1 MNKTYAFSDIH
12 GIYDLWAQ
20 IRDYCDETDT
30 IYFLGDACDRGP
42 DGLKIMNELL
52 KDKRVIYLKG
62 NHEDMLTICVPE
74 FIEGHFDNMF
84 WWASNGGGLTWE
96 TLSKYSEDSQ
106 LYYVRKLNS
115 LPDHAWYE
123 SPKGHKVFLTHAGT
137 DLKYTERELVMMGRK
152 DPYIWDRKHFF
163 APHPADMP
171 DVYQVHGHTPVQ
183 ILREEYRF
191 FEPQTKTKVITEVF
205 QYCDGH
211 KFDIDMCS
219 FASGRT
225 ALIDL
230 DTFEVIYFDTTK
242 RIEVL

>member
-1 MNKTYAFSDIH
+1 MNKTYAFSDVH

-30 IYFLGDACDRGP
+30 IYFLGDACDRGE
-42 DGLKIMNELL
+42 DGIAIINELL

-74 FIEGHFDNMF
+74 FIEGHFENKS
-84 WWASNGGGLTWE
+84 WWDMNGGTPTWNS
-96 TLSKYSEDSQ
+96 LSRFSEDAQ
-106 LYYVRKLNS
+106 LYYVKKLTN
-115 LPDHAWYE
+115 LPKTAWYA
-123 SPKGHKVFLTHAGT
+123 SPKGHKIFLSHAGT
-137 DLKYTERELVMMGRK
+137 DLNYTEEQLIQMGRGHK
-152 DPYIWDRKHFF
+152 DPYIWDRKHFYSK
-163 APHPADMP
+163 HPKNLKN
-171 DVYQVHGHTPVQ
+171 VYQVHGHTPVQ
-183 ILREEYRF
+183 LLREEYRF
-191 FEPQTKTKVITEVF
+191 YEPKTRVITEVF

-230 DTFEVIYFDTTK
+230 DTFEVIYFDITK
-242 RIEVL
+242 GIEVL

>member
-12 GIYDLWAQ
+12 GMYDLWAQ

-30 IYFLGDACDRGP
+30 IYFLGDACDRGE
-42 DGLKIMNELL
+42 DGAAIIDELL

-74 FIEGHFDNMF
+74 FIAGHFENKS
-84 WWASNGGGLTWE
+84 WWDMNGGQRTWK
-96 TLSKYSEDSQ
+96 TLSRLTDDEALLVVKY
-106 LYYVRKLNS
+106 LNT
-115 LPDHAWYE
+115 LPDCTWYE
-123 SPKGHKVFLTHAGT
+123 SPKGHKVFLSHAGT
-137 DLKYTERELVMMGRK
+137 DLNYTERELVMMGRR

-163 APHPADMP
+163 AKHPADMP
-171 DVYQVHGHTPVQ
+171 DIYQVHGHTPVQ
-183 ILREEYRF
+183 LLREEYRF
-191 FEPQTKTKVITEVF
+191 YEPKTRVITEVF

-219 FASGRT
+219 FVSGRT

-230 DTFEVIYFDTTK
+230 DTFEVIYFDITK
-242 RIEVL
+242 GIEVL